1 MLFNSYEFI
10 FVFLPVVYLLCNYG
24 IKFLP
29 GVVPGTPEENET
41 RIKFL
46 FVSSLVFYGW
56 WFWKYIFIILASILI
71 NFYISKQMKRSGA
84 SKINKLYLVFG
95 VLFNLS
101 LLGYFKYS
109 YFLVD
114 NLSQVIGK
122 EISFEK
128 VILPIGISFFT
139 FQQIA
144 WLIDRYKGE
153 KGEYSFWRYGLFV
166 TFFPQLIAGP
176 IVHHRQL
183 IPQFEG
189 LVGKK
194 TWQNLYLG
202 ISIFALGLFK
212 KVVIAD
218 SAALLSSPIFD
229 AAALGQQPDFVQAW
243 IATLGYTLQIY
254 FDFSAYSDMA
264 VGIGLMFGIRLP
276 INFASPYKSSSIIE
290 FWQRWH
296 ITLSSFLRDYLY
308 IPLGGNRAG
317 RPRQFANIL
326 VTMALGGFWH
336 GASWNFLL
344 WGVMHGFFIVANHLW
359 RLQRSLVLPRWFAF
373 GLTLLV
379 VVAAWVPFRAADI
392 SATISMYRGLMGMN
406 GVSLPGFLSISVLEA
421 LPFIKFAGLGPINL
435 WVAATILPLG
445 FAIALLMPNN
455 LEYHRYSPDGAG
467 EIVQRFGIWAVLF
480 ASLCLSLSLLK
491 LNDVSEFLYF
501 QF

>member
-10 FVFLPVVYLLCNYG
+10 FVFLPIVYVLCNYG
-24 IKFLP
+24 IKLLP
-29 GVVPGTPEENET
+29 GVAQNASAEREL

-46 FVSSLVFYGW
+46 FASSLFFYGW
-56 WFWKYIFIILASILI
+56 WFWKYIFIILASIFV
-71 NFYISKQMKRSGA
+71 NFYISTQMKRKEATSRN
-84 SKINKLYLVFG
+84 KIYLVFG
-95 VLFNLS
+95 ISFNL
-101 LLGYFKYS
+101 LLLAYFKYS
-109 YFLVD
+109 YFIVENVSEIL
-114 NLSQVIGK
+114 NQ

-144 WLIDRYKGE
+144 WLVDRYKGE

-183 IPQFEG
+183 IPQFDKLAG
-189 LVGKK
+189 TR

-202 ISIFALGLFK
+202 LSIFALGLFK

-229 AAALGQQPDFVQAW
+229 LAATGVEPDFVQAW
-243 IATLGYTLQIY
+243 VGTLGYTLQIY

-276 INFASPYKSSSIIE
+276 INFASPYKSTSIIE

-296 ITLSSFLRDYLY
+296 ITLSAFLRDYLY
-308 IPLGGNRAG
+308 IPLGGNRSG

-336 GASWNFLL
+336 GASWNFLF
-344 WGVMHGFFIVANHLW
+344 WGLMHGLFIVANHVW
-359 RLQRSLVLPRWFAF
+359 RLQKSLTLPRWLAF
-373 GLTLLV
+373 GLTMFV
-379 VVAAWVPFRAADI
+379 VILAWVPFRSADI
-392 SATISMYRGLMGMN
+392 GTTISMYRGMLGLH
-406 GVSLPGFLSISVLEA
+406 GVSLPGFLAIPALES
-421 LPFIKFAGLGPINL
+421 LPFVVFAGLGPINL
-435 WVAATILPLG
+435 WVTATIVPLG
-445 FAIALLMPNN
+445 FAVALLMPNN
-455 LEYHRYSPDGAG
+455 LEYHRYNPDGSG
-467 EIVQRFGIWAVLF
+467 EIERRTGVWSVLF
-480 ASLCLSLSLLK
+480 VSLCLSLSLLK